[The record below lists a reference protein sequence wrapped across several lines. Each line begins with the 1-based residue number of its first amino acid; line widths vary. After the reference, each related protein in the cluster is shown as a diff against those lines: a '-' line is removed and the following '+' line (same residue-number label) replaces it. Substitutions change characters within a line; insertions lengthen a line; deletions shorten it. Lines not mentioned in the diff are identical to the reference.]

1 MAYNRVV
8 LRDLEIPIIR
18 DHINRENKKI
28 KDETD
33 NLNSI
38 KVSLSNLNSLIDTK
52 LGTTGVG
59 VTIIPTVTN
68 SVDLGS
74 SSKKFEDLFLNSEI
88 HLGSNTI
95 STAGNTLTV
104 SNNLTVS
111 SNVNV
116 GGNLTVTG
124 TTTFNGGTITVG
136 DSDTDNVVFG
146 AEINSNIIPNTTNT
160 FTLGTSNK
168 KFSNVHSTTFT
179 GNVVGNVTGNLTGNV
194 TGDSVTTNLVTIQ
207 GLNVKS
213 FAIAMAVAVGS

>member
-1 MAYNRVV
+1 MAYNRIV

-33 NLNSI
+33 NLDSI
-38 KVSLSNLNSLIDTK
+38 KVNLSNLNSLIDTK

-74 SSKKFEDLFLNSEI
+74 TTKKFEDLYLNSEI
-88 HLGSNTI
+88 NLGSNTI

-104 SNNLTVS
+104 SNNL
-111 SNVNV
+111 NV
-116 GGNLTVTG
+116 GGNLTVVG
-124 TTTFNGGTITVG
+124 TSTFTGGTITVG
-136 DSDTDNVVFG
+136 DADTDNVVFG
-146 AEINSNIIPNTTNT
+146 AEVNSNIIPNTTNT
-160 FTLGTSNK
+160 FTLGTSSK
-168 KFSNVHSTTFT
+168 KFANVHSTTFT
-179 GNVVGNVTGNLTGNV
+179 GNVVGNVTGDLTGNV
-194 TGDSVTTNLVTIQ
+194 TGSSVTTDLVTIQ

>member
-1 MAYNRVV
+1 MAYTRVV

-33 NLNSI
+33 NLNDT
-38 KVSLSNLNSLIDTK
+38 KVNLSNLNSLIDTK

-59 VTIIPTVTN
+59 VSILPTVTN
-68 SVDLGS
+68 TVNLGS
-74 SSKKFEDLFLNSEI
+74 TTKRFEDVYVNSEI
-88 HLGSNTI
+88 NLGSNI
-95 STAGNTLTV
+95 LSHSGNTLTV
-104 SNNLTVS
+104 SDNL
-111 SNVNV
+111 NV

-124 TTTFNGGTITVG
+124 TTTFNGGTITMG

-146 AEINSNIIPNTTNT
+146 ADINSNIIPNTTNT
-160 FTLGTSNK
+160 FTLGTSDK

-179 GNVVGNVTGNLTGNV
+179 GNVIGNVTGNLTGNV
-194 TGDSVTTNLVTIQ
+194 TGSSVTTDLVTIQ

>member
-1 MAYNRVV
+1 MAYNRIV

-33 NLNSI
+33 NLDSI
-38 KVSLSNLNSLIDTK
+38 KVNLSNLNSLIDTK

-74 SSKKFEDLFLNSEI
+74 TTKKFEDLYLNSEI
-88 HLGSNTI
+88 NLGNNTI

-104 SNNLTVS
+104 SNNL
-111 SNVNV
+111 NV
-116 GGNLTVTG
+116 GGNLTVVG
-124 TTTFNGGTITVG
+124 TSTFTGGTITVG
-136 DSDTDNVVFG
+136 DADTDNVVFG
-146 AEINSNIIPNTTNT
+146 AEVNSNIIPNTTNT
-160 FTLGTSNK
+160 FTLGTSSK
-168 KFSNVHSTTFT
+168 MFSNVHSTTFT

-194 TGDSVTTNLVTIQ
+194 TSDLVTIQ

>member
-104 SNNLTVS
+104 SNNL
-111 SNVNV
+111 NV
-116 GGNLTVTG
+116 GGNLTVVG
-124 TTTFNGGTITVG
+124 TSTFTGGTITVG
-136 DSDTDNVVFG
+136 DADTDNVVFG
-146 AEINSNIIPNTTNT
+146 AEVNSNIIPNTTNT
-160 FTLGTSNK
+160 FTLGTSSK

-194 TGDSVTTNLVTIQ
+194 TGSSVTTNLVTIQ